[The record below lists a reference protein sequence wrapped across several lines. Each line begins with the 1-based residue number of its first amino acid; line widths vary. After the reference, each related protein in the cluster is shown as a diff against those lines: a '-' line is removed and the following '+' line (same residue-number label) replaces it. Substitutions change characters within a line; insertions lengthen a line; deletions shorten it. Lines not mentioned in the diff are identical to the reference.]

1 MLNNATGFKHIYIAT
16 GYTDLR
22 KSIDGL
28 AMLIST
34 EFNLN
39 PYDTG
44 SIFLFC
50 GKRNDRIKALV
61 FEGDGFLL
69 LYKRLANGKYKWPRS
84 GEEVR
89 NITEQQYRWLMEG
102 LKLDQKQA
110 LKPLEGA
117 HVV

>member
-34 EFNLN
+34 EFKLN
-39 PYDTG
+39 PYDEG

-50 GKRNDRIKALV
+50 GKRNDRIMLAP
-61 FEGDGFLL
+61 GDFDHYGTI
-69 LYKRLANGKYKWPRS
+69 KN
-84 GEEVR
+84 
-89 NITEQQYRWLMEG
+89 
-102 LKLDQKQA
+102 DQSQ
-110 LKPLEGA
+110 LI
-117 HVV
+117 

>member
-1 MLNNATGFKHIYIAT
+1 
-16 GYTDLR
+16 
-22 KSIDGL
+22 
-28 AMLIST
+28 MLIST
-34 EFNLN
+34 EFKLN
-39 PYDTG
+39 PYDEG

-69 LYKRLANGKYKWPRS
+69 MYKRLADGKYKWPRT

-102 LKLDQKQA
+102 LAIEQKKVIEKVTPQRI
-110 LKPLEGA
+110 
-117 HVV
+117 

>member
-34 EFNLN
+34 EFKLN
-39 PYDTG
+39 PYDEG

-50 GKRNDRIKALV
+50 GKRTDRIKASTWNR
-61 FEGDGFLL
+61 E
-69 LYKRLANGKYKWPRS
+69 NP
-84 GEEVR
+84 R
-89 NITEQQYRWLMEG
+89 NIPRPRRHLPRQVR
-102 LKLDQKQA
+102 QK
-110 LKPLEGA
+110 PHRSHG
-117 HVV
+117 

>member
-34 EFNLN
+34 EFKLN
-39 PYDTG
+39 PYDEG

-50 GKRNDRIKALV
+50 GKRNDRIKDLV

-69 LYKRLANGKYKWPRS
+69 MYKRLADGKYKWPRS

-102 LKLDQKQA
+102 LTIEQKKA
-110 LKPLEGA
+110 IEKVTPERI
-117 HVV
+117 